1 MYMPQSQNATS
12 SNKQQ
17 TISEQSKKPITKA
30 ALPDDLTPEQ
40 REEFEER
47 AATMEYC
54 GGLDRA
60 TAEREARA
68 CVLLQ
73 KQRQLFIDTAPLKK
87 APK

>member
-17 TISEQSKKPITKA
+17 TISEQSKKPMTKA

-40 REEFEER
+40 RDEFEER
-47 AATMEYC
+47 AAIMEYC

-60 TAEREARA
+60 TAEREARQIVRGNRQR
-68 CVLLQ
+68 VLRLE
-73 KQRQLFIDTAPLKK
+73 KGP
-87 APK
+87 